1 MSLNVLSTKTDDII
15 QNSYVNDKVLNEKNI
30 EDSKEE
36 YNFEETKDHFDDGR
50 VPPKLE
56 FFFSGDNENFVNACN
71 LIGLDQENNEFVSFC
86 LDMGQN
92 MMTDSN
98 LLIHIER
105 GNIFNDNF
113 NTNEN
118 FYNFLLVQQDKTKK
132 FILKHI

>member
-15 QNSYVNDKVLNEKNI
+15 QNNYVNDKVLNVKNI

-56 FFFSGDNENFVNACN
+56 FFFGGDNENFVNACN
-71 LIGLDQENNEFVSFC
+71 LIGLDKENNEFVSFC

-98 LLIHIER
+98 LLIHIES

-118 FYNFLLVQQDKTKK
+118 FYNFLLVQQDETKK